1 MTFTY
6 HIEPTTSGFSACCEE
21 LTVEAMGATAE
32 SALEALRVALTE
44 RMVTV
49 EAIAPP
55 ASVTP
60 VSIVLVLATPR
71 SHDDEPQGPGD
82 SPAAERC

>member
-6 HIEPTTSGFSACCEE
+6 RIEPSGSGFCARCEE
-21 LTVEAMGATAE
+21 LTVEAMGATPDG
-32 SALEALRVALTE
+32 ALEALRVALAE
-44 RMVTV
+44 RMATV

-55 ASVTP
+55 ESVTP
-60 VSIVLVLATPR
+60 VSIVLVLAAPH
-71 SHDDEPQGPGD
+71 SVEPQGPGD